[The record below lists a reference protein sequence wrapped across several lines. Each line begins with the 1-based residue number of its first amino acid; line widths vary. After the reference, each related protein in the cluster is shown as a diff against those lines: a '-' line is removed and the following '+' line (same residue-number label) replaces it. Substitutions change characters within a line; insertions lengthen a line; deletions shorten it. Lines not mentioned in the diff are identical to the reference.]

1 MPSVLVDTLPSFHIT
16 NIIICVYVFILV
28 PQLDREHEA
37 YCRLQS
43 QQRPSFPTNP
53 SKHSKKVPVIH
64 SNSNTQMETLPA
76 GSGNPD
82 TSAEDNAQG
91 TGGAKLP
98 PLPPL
103 NKHVSKSKSSPS
115 SLKGSSPPAKKKVV
129 AKPKLPTRTGHKL
142 PVRASEAT
150 SEGSEESLPSVR
162 EDNVAGKVQQEQDQA
177 EGEGKDDQE
186 QKEDLQ
192 RRSMPTADDDDDDM
206 YEEPLPGL
214 NTITPPTKNR
224 SPVAGQVLTA
234 EDISDQEKEAR
245 DLLAMSNSMNV
256 DARLQHQ
263 AQSRTDSPQ
272 QYESLKTKA
281 AGSVSSFSN
290 KSPSTA
296 KVSVEGGPPV
306 VHKPND
312 FDPESI
318 DTICAEIYER
328 KQQNGC
334 TKFPLCLCNQTPCAK
349 KSLTSSLR
357 IKKASYHKSL

>member
-1 MPSVLVDTLPSFHIT
+1 MCLFL
-16 NIIICVYVFILV
+16 LV

-43 QQRPSFPTNP
+43 QQRPSFATNP
-53 SKHSKKVPVIH
+53 AKHSTKVPLIH
-64 SNSNTQMETLPA
+64 NKSNTQMETLPA
-76 GSGNPD
+76 AGSGNSD
-82 TSAEDNAQG
+82 TSAAEDNAQG
-91 TGGAKLP
+91 TGGNKMP

-103 NKHVSKSKSSPS
+103 NKHVSKPKSSSAP
-115 SLKGSSPPAKKKVV
+115 LKGSSPPAKKKVV
-129 AKPKLPTRTGHKL
+129 AKPKLPTRTAGHKL
-142 PVRASEAT
+142 PVRASETT

-162 EDNVAGKVQQEQDQA
+162 EESVAGKEQQDQEQA
-177 EGEGKDDQE
+177 EDGEGKDESDAQEEQEE
-186 QKEDLQ
+186 QKEHLQ
-192 RRSMPTADDDDDDM
+192 RRSIPTADDDDDDM

-214 NTITPPTKNR
+214 NTITPPTKNSR
-224 SPVAGQVLTA
+224 SPVAAQPRTA
-234 EDISDQEKEAR
+234 EDVSDQQKEAR

-263 AQSRTDSPQ
+263 AQSRMDPPQ
-272 QYESLKTKA
+272 QYESLKSKA
-281 AGSVSSFSN
+281 AGSVSSFSD

-296 KVSVEGGPPV
+296 KVSAEAEGGAPV

-357 IKKASYHKSL
+357 LKKASYHGSL